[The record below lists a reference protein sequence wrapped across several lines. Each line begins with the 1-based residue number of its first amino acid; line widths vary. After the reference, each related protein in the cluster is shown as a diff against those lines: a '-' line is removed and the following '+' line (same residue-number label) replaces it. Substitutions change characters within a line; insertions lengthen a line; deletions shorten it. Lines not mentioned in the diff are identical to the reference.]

1 MKRISLDETSHEGL
15 ATKRFTLH
23 ASRFTRPLA
32 LLLLLCGLMSGCSNV
47 IRSGLMNSNTVF
59 LDPSMNRTAYLQLR
73 NISENQQIAL
83 TDIQTKLTTKG
94 YQVSADPQQ
103 ANYWIQAKVVY
114 CHKAAEGV
122 TPEQVAK
129 AGFGAGV
136 SSGGTIMASVNAT
149 GGDPSMSMAGMGAM
163 SMGGGMPDM
172 SAMMRHAMAMNGGGA
187 GFGGMPGMQPPP
199 KEDGVTYLCVTDV
212 QITDRKMGKSLGQP
226 VGGQAVA
233 GPKVQQMR
241 MVGHI
246 RQKSLDIPEAT
257 PIVQEKIATGI
268 AGLF

>member
-1 MKRISLDETSHEGL
+1 MPSHNRL
-15 ATKRFTLH
+15 TPY
-23 ASRFTRPLA
+23 PLLLTI
-32 LLLLLCGLMSGCSNV
+32 LLLLALTTGCSNV

-83 TDIQTKLTTKG
+83 TDIQTKLNAKG

-136 SSGGTIMASVNAT
+136 SSGGTVMASVTAT
-149 GGDPSMSMAGMGAM
+149 GGDPSMSMAGMSAM

-172 SAMMRHAMAMNGGGA
+172 SAMMRQAMAMSGGGA

-212 QITDRKMGKSLGQP
+212 QITDRKMGKPLGQP
-226 VGGQAVA
+226 VGGQAAA